1 MADIKHDAI
10 ARSETYFDEDKFK
23 TELPELV
30 AFRTESKT
38 GEAGGELRTYLT
50 TGIAPRLE
58 RADLEAE
65 VFENPIDGACQ
76 IIVSTR
82 IEDAALPTA
91 LIYDHGDVGYGQA
104 GVVCCGSLRYC

>member
-38 GEAGGELRTYLT
+38 GEVGGELRTYLT
-50 TGIAPRLE
+50 TGIASRLE
-58 RADLEAE
+58 QAGFDAE
-65 VFENPIDGACQ
+65 GFEKPIDGACQ

-104 GVVCCGSLRYC
+104 GVVCCGILRYC